1 MRPFAQRSPLGKAP
15 LLHHLSIDHE
25 RADCIN
31 MNHMN
36 CHYNIS
42 VRNMK
47 SDALHAV
54 GKGGCVVRSGAS
66 RGRKRSGERQDKTR
80 AGSRQGRHR
89 AGEEDVRQSN
99 SEQSGYSQTGRAGQG
114 RAEQGRAGQGKPG
127 RALRSLGLMA
137 EMQRVPH
144 QAKPLIYRFCC
155 GRHVPMKATKNLS
168 RQHTGSA
175 NELRSDSIL
184 V

>member
-1 MRPFAQRSPLGKAP
+1 MHCTLLAKVGVLSDLEPAGAEKGQENARTRLGQVP
-15 LLHHLSIDHE
+15 D
-25 RADCIN
+25 
-31 MNHMN
+31 
-36 CHYNIS
+36 
-42 VRNMK
+42 
-47 SDALHAV
+47 
-54 GKGGCVVRSGAS
+54 
-66 RGRKRSGERQDKTR
+66 R
-80 AGSRQGRHR
+80 AGTGQGRGCEAEQFR
-89 AGEEDVRQSN
+89 TEWVLSNRQ
-99 SEQSGYSQTGRAGQG
+99 GRAGQG